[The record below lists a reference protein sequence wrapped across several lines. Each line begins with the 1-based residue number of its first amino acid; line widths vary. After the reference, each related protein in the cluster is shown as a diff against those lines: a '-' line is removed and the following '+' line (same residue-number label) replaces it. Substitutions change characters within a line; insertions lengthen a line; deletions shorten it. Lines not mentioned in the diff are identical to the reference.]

1 MPPHDPQVR
10 LRHMLEYGR
19 EAIGLMRDK
28 KRADLDT
35 DRTLGLATLRCLEI
49 VGEAAS
55 HIPESLRQQHPQ
67 IPWPQII
74 GTRNRLVHGYELVD
88 YDIIWSTIRYWPDA
102 MSARDWSSLALTS
115 SVSSSWSSKKSSS
128 HSLRSASSFG
138 ESFGMAAWISCTVL
152 MLVI

>member
-1 MPPHDPQVR
+1 M
-10 LRHMLEYGR
+10 R

-55 HIPESLRQQHPQ
+55 HIPEPLRQQHPQ

-74 GTRNRLVHGYELVD
+74 GTRNHK
-88 YDIIWSTIRYWPDA
+88 A
-102 MSARDWSSLALTS
+102 
-115 SVSSSWSSKKSSS
+115 
-128 HSLRSASSFG
+128 
-138 ESFGMAAWISCTVL
+138 
-152 MLVI
+152 

>member
-1 MPPHDPQVR
+1 MPRHDPQVR
-10 LRHMLEYGR
+10 LQHRLEYAR

-55 HIPESLRQQHPQ
+55 HVPESLRHQHPQ

-74 GTRNRLVHGYELVD
+74 GTRNRLVHGYDLVD
-88 YDIIWSTIRYWPDA
+88 YDIIWSTVTEDLPPLIA
-102 MSARDWSSLALTS
+102 ELEKIL
-115 SVSSSWSSKKSSS
+115 
-128 HSLRSASSFG
+128 
-138 ESFGMAAWISCTVL
+138 
-152 MLVI
+152 

>member
-10 LRHMLEYGR
+10 LRHRLEYGR

-74 GTRNRLVHGYELVD
+74 GTRNRLVHGYDLVD
-88 YDIIWSTIRYWPDA
+88 YDIIWSTIAEDLPPLIA
-102 MSARDWSSLALTS
+102 ELEKIL
-115 SVSSSWSSKKSSS
+115 
-128 HSLRSASSFG
+128 
-138 ESFGMAAWISCTVL
+138 
-152 MLVI
+152 

>member
-1 MPPHDPQVR
+1 
-10 LRHMLEYGR
+10 MLEYAR

-55 HIPESLRQQHPQ
+55 HVPESLRQQHPQ

-74 GTRNRLVHGYELVD
+74 GTRNRLVHGYDLVD
-88 YDIIWSTIRYWPDA
+88 YDIIWSTVTEDLPPLIA
-102 MSARDWSSLALTS
+102 ELEKIL
-115 SVSSSWSSKKSSS
+115 
-128 HSLRSASSFG
+128 
-138 ESFGMAAWISCTVL
+138 
-152 MLVI
+152 

>member
-1 MPPHDPQVR
+1 MPPHDPQVW
-10 LRHMLEYGR
+10 LRHMLEYAR
-19 EAIGLMRDK
+19 EVIGLMRDK

-74 GTRNRLVHGYELVD
+74 GTRNRNELYRAVD
-88 YDIIWSTIRYWPDA
+88 RP
-102 MSARDWSSLALTS
+102 AL
-115 SVSSSWSSKKSSS
+115 
-128 HSLRSASSFG
+128 FMYG
-138 ESFGMAAWISCTVL
+138 SCV
-152 MLVI
+152 

>member
-1 MPPHDPQVR
+1 MTRHDPQVR

-49 VGEAAS
+49 VGEAAG
-55 HIPESLRQQHPQ
+55 HVPESLRQQHPQ

-74 GTRNRLVHGYELVD
+74 GTRNRLVHGYDLVD
-88 YDIIWSTIRYWPDA
+88 YDIIWSTVTEDLPPLIA
-102 MSARDWSSLALTS
+102 ELEKIL
-115 SVSSSWSSKKSSS
+115 
-128 HSLRSASSFG
+128 
-138 ESFGMAAWISCTVL
+138 
-152 MLVI
+152 

>member
-19 EAIGLMRDK
+19 EAIGLMHDK

-74 GTRNRLVHGYELVD
+74 GTRNRLVHGYDLVD
-88 YDIIWSTIRYWPDA
+88 YDIIWSTIAEDLPPLIA
-102 MSARDWSSLALTS
+102 ELEKIL
-115 SVSSSWSSKKSSS
+115 
-128 HSLRSASSFG
+128 
-138 ESFGMAAWISCTVL
+138 
-152 MLVI
+152 